1 MLSRCREAP
10 GGYHRIVH
18 ALDAAPEVVVAPRP
32 RPWSRRHPG
41 DGIRAALAAAVLTA
55 AIFVARSGDVG
66 AVQRWLFRLVNGL
79 PAGAGAWFV
88 GVMQLGSLGALPFL
102 VLVCVLSRRVRL
114 GVLVAIGGFATWV
127 AAKILQAVVAE
138 PRPHVHVAHSLL
150 HGAAAPGFSFPS
162 THVALAAALA
172 TVAAPYFGRSGRRF
186 AWLLVLAIAVARV
199 YVGAH
204 LPVDA
209 VGGAA
214 LGWLVGSLLHVALGA
229 PRGVPTPAFVAD
241 QLERLGLEPAVLE
254 PMPYGRD
261 GAPTY
266 RATSAHGGRSFVK
279 IVGRDQREVD
289 WLYRSWRIV
298 VFRELGDAPALVS
311 PQHRVEHEA
320 LMLTLAHAA
329 GVAVPRVLTASPLDE
344 GEAVLARSWVDGR
357 SLSGLPTVSPVTLRR
372 CWETVAA
379 LHRADL
385 AHGALDTDAIV
396 VEPSGRPVLVGFAG
410 ASAHATR
417 EQLARDVA
425 ELCTSTALLV
435 GPERAVRAAVDVL
448 GCEAVAAALPTFQ
461 PLALTTST
469 RRALRTR
476 AHVLDD
482 VRARIARLSGRS
494 VSPAQRPLRVAV
506 RNVVP
511 LLAVG
516 FAVYALLGQVGDAH
530 RTLDAA
536 SHADVVWLFAAL
548 GIYALS
554 FLAAGLALQGA
565 TSRPIAWRRT
575 SLVQLAVAFTNQLA
589 PSGLGGL
596 ATNIRY
602 LEGEGASRPAALTA
616 VGLNTVAGFLV
627 HVAFVAAIVPI
638 VGIAGGL
645 HAPRPPHLPH
655 YWTIPFAVLVVLV
668 GAGAWFWRHR
678 LHRLLA
684 MARESWDAIVDVGRR
699 PRRALALFGGSAG
712 VTTAQ
717 ALALVLSLH
726 AFGDTLPV
734 LDIVAVFLVG
744 SVVAAAA
751 PTPGGLGALE
761 AALVAG
767 LTQLGAPVGPSV
779 AGVLA
784 SRLITFWLPI
794 VPGAFAFHAL
804 RRRAVL

>member
-1 MLSRCREAP
+1 MLLATATGSGGYQRGVQALDTAP
-10 GGYHRIVH
+10 G
-18 ALDAAPEVVVAPRP
+18 AAVAPRP
-32 RPWSRRHPG
+32 RPWSSRHPG
-41 DGIRAALAAAVLTA
+41 DGLRAALAAVVFIA
-55 AIFVARSGDVG
+55 AAFVARTGDPG
-66 AVQRWLFRLVNGL
+66 AVQRWAFRVVNGL
-79 PAGAGAWFV
+79 PSGAAAPFV
-88 GVMQLGSLGALPFL
+88 GVMQLGALGALPFL
-102 VLVCVLSRRVRL
+102 ALVCVLSRRLRL
-114 GVLVAIGGFATWV
+114 AVLVAVGGFVAWV
-127 AAKILQAVVAE
+127 AAKVLQAVVAE
-138 PRPHVHVAHSLL
+138 PAPDVHVSHAVL
-150 HGAAAPGFSFPS
+150 HGVRAPGFSFPS
-162 THVALAAALA
+162 THVAVAAALA
-172 TVAAPYFGRSGRRF
+172 TVAAPYLGRSGRRF
-186 AWLLVLAIAVARV
+186 AWLLVVAIAVARV

-204 LPVDA
+204 LPIDV

-214 LGWLVGSLLHVALGA
+214 VGWCVGSLLHVTVGA
-229 PRGVPTPAFVAD
+229 PRGVPTPAFVAE
-241 QLERLGLEPAVLE
+241 QLERLGLEPCVLE
-254 PMPYGRD
+254 PMPHDHD

-266 RATSAHGGRSFVK
+266 RATSAHGARLFVK
-279 IVGRDQREVD
+279 VVGRDQREVD

-298 VFRELGDAPALVS
+298 VYRDLGDAPALVS

-320 LMLTLAHAA
+320 LMLTLAHTA
-329 GVAVPRVLTASPLDE
+329 GVRVPRVFTASPIDE
-344 GEAVLARSWVDGR
+344 GEAVLARSWVAGR
-357 SLSGLPTVSPVTLRR
+357 SLAELETVDATTLRR
-372 CWETVAA
+372 CWEAVAA
-379 LHRADL
+379 LHRAGI
-385 AHGALDTDAIV
+385 AHGALDADAIV
-396 VEPSGRPVLVGFAG
+396 VEPSGRPVLVGFAAAG
-410 ASAHATR
+410 AHATR
-417 EQLARDVA
+417 ERLARDVA

-435 GPERAVRAAVDVL
+435 GAERAVH
-448 GCEAVAAALPTFQ
+448 EAVAVLGRDAVVAALPSCQ
-461 PLALTTST
+461 PLTLTTRT
-469 RRALRTR
+469 RHALRSR
-476 AHVLDD
+476 AEVLDE
-482 VRARIARLSGRS
+482 VRATIAGLTGGRATP
-494 VSPAQRPLRVAV
+494 VQRPLRVAV

-530 RTLDAA
+530 RTLNAA
-536 SHADVVWLFAAL
+536 SHADVAWLFGAL
-548 GIYALS
+548 AVYALS

-655 YWTIPFAVLVVLV
+655 YSAIPFAVLVVVL
-668 GAGAWFWRHR
+668 GAGCWFWRHR

-684 MARESWDAIVDVGRR
+684 AARESWDAIVDVARR
-699 PRRALALFGGSAG
+699 PRRAFALFGGSAG
-712 VTTAQ
+712 VTATQ
-717 ALALVLSLH
+717 ALALVLALH
-726 AFGDTLPV
+726 AFGNTLPV
-734 LDIVAVFLVG
+734 LDVIAVFLVG
-744 SVVAAAA
+744 AVVAAAA
-751 PTPGGLGALE
+751 PTPGGLGAFE

-804 RRRAVL
+804 RRRAIL